1 MTATLHVSAPKSQE
15 NYVLNVIRSANGVR
29 WRWRTEDVR
38 LVQMYVQHLGISPV
52 LARVLIGRGVS
63 LEEAARFL
71 QPTLR
76 QSLPDPSHLKDMDRA
91 ALRFTDAVLNKEKIG
106 IFGDYDVDGA
116 TSSAL
121 LARYL
126 SSFDVKPEIYI
137 PDRMKEGY
145 GPNNG
150 AMEWF
155 KECGVKLVVTVDCGT
170 AAHGPLAHAASLGLD
185 VIVLDHHIGSAEQ
198 PKAHAV
204 VNPNRIDESSPHT
217 NLAAVGVTF
226 LFLVAVN
233 RVLREKEFFKT
244 QQAPDLRNWLDLVAL
259 GTICDVVPL
268 TGLNRAFVS
277 QGLKAMGFHANQGL
291 KALSAVARI
300 APEYT
305 PYHAGFMLG
314 PRINAGGRVG
324 SSDLGVKLL
333 MLEEEGE
340 LQRLAEQLDILNA
353 ERQAI
358 EQMVL
363 EQALDSA
370 TRQSNRAFIMVD
382 GAWHPGVVGI
392 VAGRLKE
399 KYHRPVAVVAHDG
412 ELGKA
417 SARSVSGVDLGAAV
431 GAAYTEGYVV
441 SGGGHAMAAGFT
453 ARRDGLA
460 KLHDYLE
467 ARLEQAITRY
477 GENRAMM
484 IDECIAAG
492 GVSAQLCDML
502 AQAAPYGMG
511 NPEPR
516 MVIPQAFIME
526 MDVLKESHLRFFV
539 TGKDGGGRLKC
550 MAFRAVGSPLGELLA
565 KSKGRPIHLAGYAR
579 AELWQGKRYVT
590 FHVEDA
596 AEADDRG

>member
-1 MTATLHVSAPKSQE
+1 MTATLHLSSPKPQE
-15 NYVLNVIRSANGVR
+15 MHVLNVTRSANGVR
-29 WRWRTEDVR
+29 WRWRTEDAR
-38 LVQMYVQHLGISPV
+38 LVQAYVQHLGIPPV
-52 LARVLIGRGVS
+52 LARVLIGRGVA
-63 LEEAARFL
+63 LEDAAQFL

-91 ALRFTDAVLNKEKIG
+91 ASRFADAVLANEKIG
-106 IFGDYDVDGA
+106 VFGDYDVDGA

-126 SSFDVKPEIYI
+126 TALGAKPEIYI

-155 KECGVKLVVTVDCGT
+155 KARGVTLVVTVDCGT
-170 AAHGPLAHAASLGLD
+170 AAHGALAHAASLGLD
-185 VIVLDHHIGSAEQ
+185 VVVLDHHIGSAEL

-204 VNPNRIDESSPHT
+204 VNPNRLDESSIHT

-233 RVLREKEFFKT
+233 RVLREKEFFNT
-244 QQAPDLRNWLDLVAL
+244 NAAPDLRDWLDLVAL

-268 TGLNRAFVS
+268 TGLNRAFVA
-277 QGLKAMGFHANQGL
+277 QGLKAMGFHTNQGL
-291 KALSAVARI
+291 KALAAVARI
-300 APEYT
+300 APDYT

-324 SSDLGVKLL
+324 SSDLGVRLL

-370 TRQSNRAFIMVD
+370 TRQANRAFIMVD

-417 SARSVSGVDLGAAV
+417 SARSVSGVDVGAAV
-431 GAAYTEGYVV
+431 GAAHTEGYVV

-453 ARRDGLA
+453 ARRDGLPR
-460 KLHDYLE
+460 LHDYLE
-467 ARLEQAITRY
+467 TRLEQAITRY
-477 GENRAMM
+477 GESRAMM
-484 IDECIAAG
+484 IDECIAAA
-492 GVSAQLCDML
+492 GVNAELCDL
-502 AQAAPYGMG
+502 LTQAAPYGMG

-516 MVIPQAFIME
+516 LVIPQAFILE
-526 MDVLKESHLRFFV
+526 MDVLKQAHLRFYV

-550 MAFRAVGSPLGELLA
+550 MAFRAVGSPLEALLA
-565 KSKGRPIHLAGYAR
+565 KSKGKPLHLAGYAR
-579 AELWQGKRYVT
+579 ADLWQGKRYVT

-596 AEADDRG
+596 VEAE